1 MSIEKKVALLYNKN
15 MGTLLNVED
24 LYMTYFG
31 AYVGVDTVSFKMNDM
46 EHFVI
51 YGKTLSGK
59 SSLLRT
65 IAGLEEYKGKIEFF
79 NVSEKVFSFDEK
91 SLKKNDIVFNVLSY
105 PLKIRKVTDFESV
118 VLQQAKKY
126 KIDSIINERIKNLN
140 LEQKKIV
147 LIARA
152 LIRSAD
158 IYLFDDVFKDIK
170 ERYDEIFNIFLKDI
184 EGKSVIFA
192 TSNIAEAFR
201 VSNVVSIM
209 AYKKYLQRGTKEELL
224 KLPKN
229 REVLISLGIED
240 NMPSI
245 LTKKE
250 DKYYLEDVEVVP
262 PISNIYVGKEV
273 TAVLFDG
280 KIRNDVYFDKDT
292 DYLISKW

>member
-1 MSIEKKVALLYNKN
+1 

-31 AYVGVDTVSFKMNDM
+31 GYVGVDTVSFKMNDK

-91 SLKKNDIVFNVLSY
+91 SLKKNDTVFNALSY
-105 PLKIRKVTDFESV
+105 PLKIRNISNFESA
-118 VLQQAKKY
+118 VLEQAKKY
-126 KIDSIINERIKNLN
+126 KIDSILNEKIKNLN

-192 TSNIAEAFR
+192 TSNIAEAFS
-201 VSNVVSIM
+201 VSNFVSIM

-224 KLPKN
+224 SLPKN

-262 PISNIYVGKEV
+262 PISDIYVGKEV
-273 TAVLFDG
+273 TSILVDG